1 MRALTTALMLGC
13 AGAGARDAVGES
25 RDVTG
30 AADADRY
37 VYVARRPLGTVA
49 LAEARG
55 LGDDDVRRVVDHLAD
70 ALDACV
76 RDQARRGSGASGAAR
91 VVVDV
96 DDGGVIGAP
105 RVTVSPGPGAQAGAL
120 LCVVAPLRM
129 SSFLTRSG
137 GEGATRGL
145 ALEATWGGT

>member
-13 AGAGARDAVGES
+13 AGAGVRDAIGES

-30 AADADRY
+30 GPEADRY
-37 VYVARRPLGTVA
+37 VYVARRPMAAVA

-76 RDQARRGSGASGAAR
+76 RDQARRGTPASGAAR
-91 VVVDV
+91 VVADV
-96 DDGGVIGAP
+96 DDGGLIGSP

-129 SSFLTRSG
+129 SSFLPRSG
-137 GEGATRGL
+137 DAGATRGL
-145 ALEATWGGT
+145 ALEANWGGT